1 MKTEIIR
8 ANSRGHLNF
17 GWLDTYHTFSFG
29 EYFNRERMH
38 FGALRVINDD
48 YIKPDSMFPT
58 HPHNNME
65 IITVVHN
72 GIIEHQDSMGNWEKI
87 TAGEI
92 QIMSAGAGI
101 THSER
106 NPSMT
111 EMLNLFQIWI
121 FPKHRDIKPRY
132 EQKSFAQQLQTRNI
146 WHTLISPD
154 GKNDSLT
161 INQDAFISLAQFD
174 ETTEHINYTL
184 KIEGN
189 GVFLMLIDGEI
200 KINETALLPRDAI
213 AISETKQITFTV
225 TKNTRLIAIE
235 VPMGFPH

>member
-1 MKTEIIR
+1 MNTEIIR

-29 EYFNRERMH
+29 EYFDRNRMN

-65 IITVVHN
+65 IITVVHS
-72 GIIEHQDSMGNWEKI
+72 GTIEHQDSMGNWEKI

-92 QIMSAGAGI
+92 QVMSAGSGI

-111 EMLNLFQIWI
+111 EDLNLFQIWI
-121 FPKHRDIKPRY
+121 FPKYRDIKPGY
-132 EQKSFAQQLQTRNI
+132 DQKSFTDRLQQKNI
-146 WHTLISPD
+146 WHTLVTPD
-154 GKNDSLT
+154 GNGDSLK
-161 INQDAFISLAQFD
+161 INQDAYISLAEFAQNA
-174 ETTEHINYTL
+174 EIVYPI
-184 KIEGN
+184 KKAGN
-189 GVFLMLIDGEI
+189 GVFLMLINGEI
-200 KINETALLPRDAI
+200 QLDNTTLATRDAI
-213 AISETKQITFTV
+213 AISETNEVSFKV
-225 TKNTRLIAIE
+225 LKNTRLIAIE
-235 VPMGFPH
+235 VPMIFAH